1 MLNGLIAKGLFGTR
15 MSAIMA
21 FLRGQ
26 GLSVQSKGNDS
37 NLDETIKNAGAFVL
51 EFTRVELT
59 PKFKVI
65 VHFVT
70 IRYNQAD
77 QKYYIYNTNNSRTI
91 AQPEPSIEP
100 WMKKEN
106 HLFVDGLILN

>member
-1 MLNGLIAKGLFGTR
+1 
-15 MSAIMA
+15 MA